1 MKLKPNNPSLFGIVR
16 PLESQEAE
24 AEKIIVQA
32 VMGAWTE
39 AVKRLT
45 PIGTF
50 DSAASLAFE
59 ANQIFRRYSGLTSL
73 NERLKSRWNTDESY
87 HRAAFVNDIN
97 SAVGVDINDMIGT
110 EARRLE
116 VVKRVNESADLIV
129 TLNKELSK
137 RIGREIWAMAQR
149 GEDNASIR
157 KFILDRKA
165 GYPEWRAQLI
175 ARDQTLK
182 LFGNLTELSHQDLGI
197 DSFIWSTVR
206 DGAVRDTHAE
216 REGIEYKW
224 STVDIKPGQEIQC
237 RCVAALNSEIV
248 RRSMRLQLAA

>member
-24 AEKIIVQA
+24 AEKIIVSY

-45 PIGTF
+45 PVETF
-50 DSAASLAFE
+50 DSAESLAFE

-73 NERLKSRWNTDESY
+73 NEKLKSRWNADESY

-97 SAVGVDINDMIGT
+97 SAIGVDINDMIET

-116 VVKRVNESADLIV
+116 VVKRVNESADLIT
-129 TLNKELSK
+129 TLSKELSRK
-137 RIGREIWAMAQR
+137 IGREIWDMAQR

-157 KFILDRKA
+157 KFILDRKS
-165 GYPEWRAQLI
+165 GYPEWRAKLI

-182 LFGNLTELSHQDLGI
+182 LFGNLTELSHRDLGI
-197 DSFIWSTVR
+197 DSYIWSTVR
-206 DGAVRDTHAE
+206 DGAVRDTHEE
-216 REGIEYKW
+216 REGQEYKW
-224 STVDIKPGQEIQC
+224 NSDDIKPGQEIQC
-237 RCVAALNSEIV
+237 RCVAALNSAIV
-248 RRSMRLQLAA
+248 RRSLFAQAA